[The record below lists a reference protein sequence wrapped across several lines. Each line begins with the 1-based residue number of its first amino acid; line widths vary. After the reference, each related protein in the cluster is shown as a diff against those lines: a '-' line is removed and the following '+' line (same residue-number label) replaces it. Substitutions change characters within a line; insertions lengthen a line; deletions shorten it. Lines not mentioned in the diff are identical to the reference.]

1 MILSE
6 KTFETLNNNYYL
18 ASGII
23 KGNVSD
29 DRGNMQGVT
38 VLLEGSIS
46 QTKATDASG
55 NYRFTN
61 LPAGDYTLSF
71 SSIGYSKITH
81 QVILAEGQERTVD
94 VSLLAE
100 EKTI

>member
-1 MILSE
+1 M
-6 KTFETLNNNYYL
+6 
-18 ASGII
+18 
-23 KGNVSD
+23 
-29 DRGNMQGVT
+29 
-38 VLLEGSIS
+38 LEGSIS

-100 EKTI
+100 GKTI